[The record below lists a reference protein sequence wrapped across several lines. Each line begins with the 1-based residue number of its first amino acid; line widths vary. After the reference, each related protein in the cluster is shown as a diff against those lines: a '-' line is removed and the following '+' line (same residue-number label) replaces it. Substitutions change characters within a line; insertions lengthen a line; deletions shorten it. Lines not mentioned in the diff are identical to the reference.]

1 MEGLTFD
8 VGMNT
13 SGFNRGVKNIE
24 GSMGNLGKTAG
35 RIGGMIAGALG
46 GTAIMGA
53 IKKSISGFQEM
64 ETGLREISTLVS
76 GDMQPTIEKYGES
89 VENVMKATGNST
101 DEATSAVYNFVSA
114 FGDLDDASGILEV
127 ASKQSIAGVTET
139 KTAIDFL
146 ASTIFGFG
154 APATEEM
161 AMQMAN
167 LGQMTVKLAR
177 TTLPELEAAIR
188 ESTATAN
195 QLNVSPEE
203 YFANIAA
210 GTKIL
215 GSATQTG
222 TAFKMVLSNLLKPTE
237 AMTEALSGYAVK
249 IGLSEDAS
257 AAAIIAADGFSV
269 GLRGIV
275 KEAGGS
281 DEKLGEMFQSVNALN
296 LAMALTGPLTSEVD
310 KNLTAMGDTAGTVD
324 EAYEK
329 MADTSEMTTKKMKA
343 QAEIFTST
351 FGELF
356 DSVTRPM
363 VENFTV
369 VMEGWTDRLK
379 TFTKG
384 FKDWQAELANDDSV
398 GGEMLKTLTG
408 AAPLTVP
415 IMFAVAATQRGLASM
430 LESGVGGLGKGLQL
444 VGGKLLSAAGTAAM
458 SIGISIGIS
467 DMQENAKEGAFKQ
480 VVAGALGVAAGA
492 LTGSVAAGQMVYGIT
507 VAVETV
513 FLDSMKTPTL
523 LYESMEGQIETLKT
537 KIEESVSN
545 GFVSTVEKTDIAAAW
560 SELGNRLSQLQSK
573 AGWEQILTVDQK
585 EIKKS
590 AEEFYDVF
598 GEALKETPGT
608 ESFTSGF
615 KEALMKMQ
623 DSLFDLHVE
632 TREKRD
638 NPLEK
643 LWGNIFGIDV
653 YEDGKFEAG
662 MTMNI
667 IYKPDSESENAI
679 KSFISEIDAGKTF
692 DITANSDPAID
703 TMNKIEALKINDK
716 TFTITGVAGEGP
728 GGGGGGGFSAGGYT
742 ANVGINA
749 PAGVVHGGE
758 WIAPAWMVNNS
769 KYSETIDS
777 LENARNNRGYSNG
790 GIVSPQAA
798 GQSTTNINVVIEQF
812 VGTGDEAGNT
822 NLYGETPGSGT
833 TAPINPPDA
842 KLMIDFTESQQE
854 LQSWLEEQR
863 SINVSAIATSL
874 DTAQVDGQEVKMN
887 GIVENTEYDT
897 TPLQENISG
906 IFKKVQDKIT
916 TMKDAISEAL
926 SSGMEIGVDTKTFS
940 TQVASLVS
948 EANGKTAEITIKAN
962 DQATSVI
969 NTVQSALSKLQDK
982 TITVTVLESIKTT
995 GTTGFGIFVPP
1006 DSDDT
1011 GGGSSGGG
1019 GGQKFDRGQSAEI
1032 KIPVERSS
1040 GSNVTLAINVETL
1053 VGDNEEAANI
1063 LASTVYKKLEEQ
1075 GVLA

>member
-1 MEGLTFD
+1 M
-8 VGMNT
+8 
-13 SGFNRGVKNIE
+13 R
-24 GSMGNLGKTAG
+24 
-35 RIGGMIAGALG
+35 
-46 GTAIMGA
+46 
-53 IKKSISGFQEM
+53 
-64 ETGLREISTLVS
+64 
-76 GDMQPTIEKYGES
+76 
-89 VENVMKATGNST
+89 
-101 DEATSAVYNFVSA
+101 
-114 FGDLDDASGILEV
+114 
-127 ASKQSIAGVTET
+127 KQN
-139 KTAIDFL
+139 
-146 ASTIFGFG
+146 
-154 APATEEM
+154 P
-161 AMQMAN
+161 
-167 LGQMTVKLAR
+167 
-177 TTLPELEAAIR
+177 
-188 ESTATAN
+188 
-195 QLNVSPEE
+195 
-203 YFANIAA
+203 
-210 GTKIL
+210 
-215 GSATQTG
+215 
-222 TAFKMVLSNLLKPTE
+222 
-237 AMTEALSGYAVK
+237 
-249 IGLSEDAS
+249 
-257 AAAIIAADGFSV
+257 
-269 GLRGIV
+269 IV
-275 KEAGGS
+275 
-281 DEKLGEMFQSVNALN
+281 V
-296 LAMALTGPLTSEVD
+296 
-310 KNLTAMGDTAGTVD
+310 
-324 EAYEK
+324 
-329 MADTSEMTTKKMKA
+329 
-343 QAEIFTST
+343 I
-351 FGELF
+351 
-356 DSVTRPM
+356 
-363 VENFTV
+363 
-369 VMEGWTDRLK
+369 
-379 TFTKG
+379 
-384 FKDWQAELANDDSV
+384 
-398 GGEMLKTLTG
+398 TLT
-408 AAPLTVP
+408 
-415 IMFAVAATQRGLASM
+415 
-430 LESGVGGLGKGLQL
+430 K
-444 VGGKLLSAAGTAAM
+444 
-458 SIGISIGIS
+458 
-467 DMQENAKEGAFKQ
+467 
-480 VVAGALGVAAGA
+480 
-492 LTGSVAAGQMVYGIT
+492 
-507 VAVETV
+507 
-513 FLDSMKTPTL
+513 
-523 LYESMEGQIETLKT
+523 
-537 KIEESVSN
+537 
-545 GFVSTVEKTDIAAAW
+545 
-560 SELGNRLSQLQSK
+560 
-573 AGWEQILTVDQK
+573 
-585 EIKKS
+585 
-590 AEEFYDVF
+590 
-598 GEALKETPGT
+598 
-608 ESFTSGF
+608 
-615 KEALMKMQ
+615 
-623 DSLFDLHVE
+623 

-643 LWGNIFGIDV
+643 LWSNIFGVDV
-653 YEDGKFEAG
+653 YEDRKFEAG

-667 IYKPDSESENAI
+667 MYKIDSESENAI
-679 KSFISEIDAGKTF
+679 KSFISGIEAGKTF

-716 TFTITGVAGEGP
+716 IFTITGVAGEGP

-926 SSGMEIGVDTKTFS
+926 SSGMETTITPVWGPIVPVPKQRIEIGVDTKTFS

-995 GTTGFGIFVPP
+995 GTTGFGLFVPP